1 MFHDLKLEV
10 QIDAEKVRNKTEDI
24 TRGTVQKSVCVLSRL
39 PLYGQ
44 IQVVFFPSYRIEW
57 QLIYLKVKMSLIT
70 QAYFEEGDF
79 SNVSLIKVSRIH
91 VMLGFRHGNN
101 TPPVFRSGNV

>member
-1 MFHDLKLEV
+1 M

-44 IQVVFFPSYRIEW
+44 IQVVFFPDMKW
-57 QLIYLKVKMSLIT
+57 QECENLFYFKVKMSLIT

-79 SNVSLIKVSRIH
+79 SNVSLIKVSQVDI
-91 VMLGFRHGNN
+91 MLGFRHDTSSNCVPLRKRMR
-101 TPPVFRSGNV
+101 T